1 MLRKI
6 RTAVAIAVIAILT
19 FGFID
24 IAGIVDNPL
33 LQKIQ
38 FGPALLSLSIV
49 TLVCQ
54 EKKVWLQARAALDS
68 LGSVGRTGNCVDL
81 RIHIPGGTA

>member
-24 IAGIVDNPL
+24 FAGVLDNPC
-33 LQKIQ
+33 
-38 FGPALLSLSIV
+38 FRRYSSDPP
-49 TLVCQ
+49 C
-54 EKKVWLQARAALDS
+54 
-68 LGSVGRTGNCVDL
+68 C
-81 RIHIPGGTA
+81 H